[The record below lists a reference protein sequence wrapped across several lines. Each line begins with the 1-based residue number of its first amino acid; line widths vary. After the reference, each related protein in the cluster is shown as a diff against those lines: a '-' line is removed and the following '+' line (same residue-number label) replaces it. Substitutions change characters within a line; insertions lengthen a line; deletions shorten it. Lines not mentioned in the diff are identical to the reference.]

1 MSIQTTRISRQ
12 RTLAT
17 ADQLS
22 TRDREIVAA
31 LGTAKLMTGE
41 QLERLT
47 FSDLP
52 TSTRSRTR
60 RRVLARLVQLRLVA
74 TLGRQIGGVRAGSHG
89 LIYSLD
95 SAGQMLVAIWRE
107 TNRERRTRRP
117 RTPGLPFL
125 AHSLAVSE
133 AFVSLTCMARE
144 GAFALSLFL
153 TEPDCWWPDGN
164 GGRLRPDAF
173 VLAENDRIESA
184 WWLEIDQ
191 GTENIARIQA
201 KLAAYRLFA
210 ERGQAAGPSGLMPQ
224 ILFAANEAKRVQA
237 IAQTIEE
244 YGHTSRAR
252 AVLQVDISS
261 TIHAELEA

>member
-1 MSIQTTRISRQ
+1 MSIQTRVSRQ
-12 RTLAT
+12 QALAT

-22 TRDREIVAA
+22 ERDREIVGS
-31 LGTAKLMTGE
+31 LGTAKILTGE
-41 QLERLT
+41 QLERLA

-52 TSTRSRTR
+52 PSTRSRTR

-74 TLGRQIGGVRAGSHG
+74 TLERQIGGVRAGSSG

-95 SAGQMLVAIWRE
+95 VAGQTLVAIWRE

-125 AHSLAVSE
+125 AHSLAVAE
-133 AFVSLTCMARE
+133 AFVSLTCLARK
-144 GAFALSLFL
+144 GAFALTSFL

-173 VLAENDRIESA
+173 VLAENDRYESA

-191 GTENIARIQA
+191 GSENIARIQA
-201 KLAAYRLFA
+201 KLAVYERVA
-210 ERGQAAGPSGLMPQ
+210 ERGQGAGPHALMPQ
-224 ILFAANEAKRVQA
+224 VLFGATEPKRVQA
-237 IAQTIEE
+237 IARTIEE
-244 YGHTSRAR
+244 YGHASRAR
-252 AVLQVDISS
+252 AVLQADIPS
-261 TIHAELEA
+261 HVLAELSG